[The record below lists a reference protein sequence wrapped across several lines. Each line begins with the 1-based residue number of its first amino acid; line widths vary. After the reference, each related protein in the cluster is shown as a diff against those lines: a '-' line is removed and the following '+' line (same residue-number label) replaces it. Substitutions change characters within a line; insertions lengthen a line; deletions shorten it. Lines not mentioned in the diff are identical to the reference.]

1 MVSVIYLENEII
13 RSEDAAT
20 FAYDEHKQ
28 YLWLDFIDPNEKELA
43 LLHRYYH
50 IRTPLIEG
58 MDEVDL
64 YNIKKYP
71 DYYVF
76 HLSYITQ
83 QEGIFE
89 LKYVACYLCVERT
102 LVTVRSIPF
111 DSFEK
116 VRQRILKSGD
126 TSTDGYLLSA
136 LLFFERIDFDTLEMK
151 RMIMRISEL
160 TYKVGF
166 RKELSS
172 ERLDE
177 INRYITYMLMIRLV
191 MMNQQL
197 TLNSIQKLEVLKDEA
212 RAIVTEMQQ
221 DIKHAIDYADFN
233 TSRLDFMMNTFVAY
247 LNIQQNKNIQLFTYI
262 TILLSPALA
271 VTGFYGMNVIGLP
284 AAAKSYGIW
293 IVSGIMLIG
302 IIISY
307 LVIRLVK
314 PKMI

>member
-1 MVSVIYLENEII
+1 MVSVIYLENDII
-13 RSEDAAT
+13 RSEDAAI
-20 FAYDEHKQ
+20 FAYDDHKQ
-28 YLWLDFIDPNEKELA
+28 YLWLDFIDPNETDLEL
-43 LLHRYYH
+43 LRRHYH
-50 IRTPLIEG
+50 IKTPLVDQ

-64 YNIKKYP
+64 YNIKKYR

-83 QEGIFE
+83 QEGLFE
-89 LKYVACYLCVERT
+89 LKYVACYLCIERT
-102 LVTVRSIPF
+102 LVTIRSISL

-116 VRQRILKSGD
+116 VRQRILKSGEI
-126 TSTDGYLLSA
+126 SPDGYLLSA

-172 ERLDE
+172 DRLDE

-197 TLNSIQKLEVLKDEA
+197 TLNSIQKLEALKDET

-221 DIKHAIDYADFN
+221 DIKHALDYADFN
-233 TSRLDFMMNTFVAY
+233 TNRLDFMMTTFVAY

-262 TILLSPALA
+262 TILLSPALV
-271 VTGFYGMNVIGLP
+271 VTGFYGMNVIALP
-284 AAAKSYGIW
+284 AAEKSYGIW
-293 IVSGIMLIG
+293 FVSGIMLIG
-302 IIISY
+302 SLISY
-307 LVIRLVK
+307 LVIRFAK